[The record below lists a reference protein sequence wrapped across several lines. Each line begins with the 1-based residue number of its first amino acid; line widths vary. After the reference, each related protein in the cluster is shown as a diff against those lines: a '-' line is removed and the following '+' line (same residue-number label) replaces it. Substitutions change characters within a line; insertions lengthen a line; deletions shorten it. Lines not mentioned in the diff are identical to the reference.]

1 MRKAIYYTLH
11 GFILFCNLL
20 VIFLVS
26 LAGNLWVNENAHT
39 VVISIMGMFTWSL
52 VLFYLGYLL
61 FAPKFYLNRKYIAFL
76 TSFLGASLL
85 FPLLANIDKVF
96 SAISGNGWMNYTI
109 SGYIQVVFVS
119 SFICASG
126 VLLRIIIDWINTE
139 RKKNELENEKIQSKL
154 KVLVNQ
160 SNPHFVFN
168 VLNNIDSLITTKPA
182 KASETISILSN
193 LLRYIYT
200 NSEKD
205 EVSLSSELEYI
216 KNYIELQSLRFENN
230 INFSLENKIDPEKI
244 RIAPMIFLPFIEN
257 TFKHG
262 VIDKNHPINITL
274 SSNNGDLLFKCQNYF
289 NPNKRNETK
298 SGFGISNIIKRL
310 DLIYPTC
317 YELNVENQK
326 EIYTVLLRLKINE
339 D

>member
-1 MRKAIYYTLH
+1 MKKAIYYTLH

-20 VIFLVS
+20 IIFLVS
-26 LAGNLWVNENAHT
+26 LAGNLWVNEN
-39 VVISIMGMFTWSL
+39 VLNVFISIMGMLTWSL
-52 VLFYLGYLL
+52 ALFYLGYLL
-61 FAPKFYLNRKYIAFL
+61 LAPKLYLNRKYIVFL
-76 TSFLGASLL
+76 ASFLGVSLL
-85 FPLLANIDKVF
+85 FPLIANIDKVF

-139 RKKNELENEKIQSKL
+139 RKNNKLENEKIQSKL

-160 SNPHFVFN
+160 SNPHFIFN
-168 VLNNIDSLITTKPA
+168 VLNNIDSLVTTKPA
-182 KASETISILSN
+182 KASESISMLSN

-205 EVSLSSELEYI
+205 KVSLSDEIGYI
-216 KNYIELQSLRFENN
+216 ENYIELQSLRFENKVNLNLRKN
-230 INFSLENKIDPEKI
+230 INAEKI

-262 VIDKNHPINITL
+262 LIGRNHPINISL
-274 SSNNGDLLFKCQNYF
+274 STNNKDLQFECQNYF
-289 NPNKRNETK
+289 NENKTNETE

-310 DLIYPTC
+310 DLMYPAS
-317 YELNVENQK
+317 YELNIENHK
-326 EIYTVLLRLKINE
+326 GIYTVLLRLKMDE